1 MKTLRFVHSRL
12 PLLPRSC
19 HRPAAACMLLPASHR
34 GQPPVLPSSRS
45 LALSASSLK
54 NWKDLGSSSPT
65 EEEEDEDGD
74 LLEETE
80 VEELFQQHVPAGIGQ
95 GQHRVFIVHP
105 DVKWGSRKQYLTTGN
120 QSSMLS

>member
-1 MKTLRFVHSRL
+1 
-12 PLLPRSC
+12 
-19 HRPAAACMLLPASHR
+19 MLLPASHR